1 MSRGLLGLSAVLLAA
16 FLVRSAEGLD
26 GDAPVRS
33 NRQCHEDNLMKRVRR
48 ATAIVTGT
56 VEQKMNGYPDGK
68 YKAKVRVWRV
78 MKGTN
83 EIPTANRVQPLR
95 DPSRGVAEVMVD
107 GFGDPHICDNEVDQ
121 GDTRIFL
128 LDKKPAG
135 PPDEFELTSSLI
147 RVTLDN
153 LIHAESAVKGEPFT
167 TREPPAP
174 KDPCIAVFC
183 GFGATC
189 DPTQINDAG
198 KGTCIC
204 EQTCSS
210 GVIAPVC
217 GSDDVTYSSKCNLE
231 LKSCQTQARITV
243 KKEGKCIQDPDSNPC
258 VGKDCR
264 YGSSCVVDGSTA
276 KCVCPVCD
284 EQIESTVCG
293 DDGND
298 YKNECEMNKA
308 GCSKKE
314 EITLRFRG
322 KCNPCDGFSCDKGV
336 CILDDN
342 RNPQC
347 SCTQECPAPDPL
359 ARICASNGKTYPSE
373 CQMNKEACEM
383 GKDLE
388 VVDRSQGCEELYK
401 EDKGKAVEGTFAL
414 SELDRRPAEFRATL
428 DDPTSPEYKDLKDK
442 LENALEASLGPG
454 REVKIIGFKDGSI
467 KVIFQ
472 IVLPPRS
479 RDTPEDVKDKLMD
492 AIQDAPDLDIKPGT
506 LMVVEAESC
515 FGQVCEFSSEC
526 TIDPRTKDATCSC
539 ESIKC
544 DESYVPVCGDNRV
557 TYNNDC
563 QRKQAECREQ
573 KPILVKYNGK
583 CAPEKDF
590 FCENV
595 KCGFGA
601 TCTVIDGNPMCECD
615 TVCPAEFRPVCGS
628 DGVSYNNMCYL
639 QAEACEKQQEIRKV
653 DDRLCN
659 GCENTT
665 CRFGAI
671 CQSSSSN
678 EALCVCPKA
687 CIEVYSPVCGS
698 DGKTYSNKCELEVAS
713 CNLQRDIRAVADMPC
728 EDMECGG
735 TRCGPYQE
743 CVDDKCQCPT
753 VCTAIY
759 DPVCGSDGKTY
770 GSECKLAVEA
780 CRDGLS
786 VVVQAPGPCEFEGSG
801 SGSGEEPDE
810 GSGGG
815 PRNPDEEFDFCD
827 EGTNCRFGGKC
838 MDMDPDSE
846 GEECIC
852 ETKCSGD
859 IKPVCGSDKE
869 TYENECRLKLAAC
882 TLQRNIRLMS
892 NGPCPDRVKV
902 FRQQFFSDVPP
913 APKTDC
919 KETTYKCCPDGKTPA
934 AGAGF
939 AGCPSVCKCN
949 TLGSYAQTCDSQS
962 GQCSCKPGVG
972 GKKCDRCEP
981 GFWNFRGMQ
990 DGKIGCTPCE
1000 CSKGGS
1006 VRDDCDQMTGKCVC
1020 KPGVS
1025 GMKCDRCRKGQVMGP
1040 TGCREPTQREPEVA
1054 ESCDQLMCKYGAVCK
1069 KMGRDMAQ
1077 CVCPT
1082 ECKRGTIETKVC
1094 GSDGQTFA
1102 DECQMRVIACR
1113 YQQDIKVA
1121 YAGPCKTDVT
1131 TAAVTPTG
1139 RNTTCPTN
1147 LTRTPAS
1154 ENATDKPSMP
1164 EGTKETV
1171 LPTESTRV
1179 PPTSASE
1186 NLVTPTKKMSTFP
1199 PLKTT
1204 ETIRPPV
1211 TVTPPP
1217 VDRTP
1222 CSSIPCMHGGTC
1234 KKMNNG
1240 RSFECSCP
1248 AGWTGPVCEE
1258 EVFFYQPAFGGD
1270 SYIAFKT
1277 IKVFLSGTIML
1288 DFRYTGKDGLLVYNG
1303 QKSGKD
1309 FISLAIVNGKLQFQY
1324 DLGSGPSEIIHS
1336 LPLEPNRWYTV
1347 SASRVKRDGYI
1358 RIGNEPDTTGASP
1371 GKTTG
1376 LNLDD
1381 DFYVGNIP
1389 PEDRERVYQRIG
1401 VTGGFKGC
1409 IRELKVIDQKGQEK
1423 MYDLRPN
1430 GKDMMFGVGVSEC
1443 GSDPCKAKPCQN
1455 EGQCEETNDGNFR
1468 CVCKQGFHGPLCGH
1482 AASDPCDPN
1491 PCHPSALCTMKPEGG
1506 FLCKCPV
1513 GRRGRLCDEEIEDVQ
1528 TFIPEFSGNSYI
1540 QRPGLTAVS
1549 KSLSAEVIFYATKN
1563 NGMLLYNGQKTD
1575 GKGDFVSLNLK
1586 DGYLVFRFNLGKGP
1600 ADIRS
1605 EDPISLNEWHEVK
1618 LDRNLR
1624 RGQMTLDG
1632 KVVGTGESPGGPSNN
1647 VPEGTL
1653 SQLNLGLDL
1662 FIGGGDDYSTFAR
1675 DADITT
1681 GFTGAIQKLVIAEV
1695 EVPDLVDGALAAVDI
1710 ENFEKHGCTRKDN
1723 PCKNGGV
1730 CKPMMADYKC
1740 ECSAGYTGKRCE
1752 KAPSESVD
1760 PAPLRQE
1767 GVGLDGT
1774 TILSYPN
1781 AINKREP
1788 NQDDNH
1794 FEVTFRTTSDH
1805 GLLLWNHKPGGGDF
1819 IALAVVGGKPQLT
1832 YKLGKQPFTI
1842 ESPITVNTGRWVTIV
1857 ADRNKREGSLEIVGV
1872 EGSTQTGESPPG
1884 ASQLNTDGVL
1894 WIGGFSGALPSGLPS
1909 EYNSGFVGCIK
1920 DVKIDRQELDLL
1932 QNSIERRNLKP
1943 CTG

>member
-892 NGPCPDRVKV
+892 NGPCPDRV
-902 FRQQFFSDVPP
+902 PP

-990 DGKIGCTPCE
+990 DGKIGCTP
-1000 CSKGGS
+1000 
-1006 VRDDCDQMTGKCVC
+1006 
-1020 KPGVS
+1020 
-1025 GMKCDRCRKGQVMGP
+1025 
-1040 TGCREPTQREPEVA
+1040 TQREPEVA

-1121 YAGPCKTDVT
+1121 YAGPCKT
-1131 TAAVTPTG
+1131 
-1139 RNTTCPTN
+1139 
-1147 LTRTPAS
+1147 
-1154 ENATDKPSMP
+1154 
-1164 EGTKETV
+1164 
-1171 LPTESTRV
+1171 
-1179 PPTSASE
+1179 ASE

-1632 KVVGTGESPGGPSNN
+1632 KVVGTGESPG
-1647 VPEGTL
+1647 TL

>member
-1 MSRGLLGLSAVLLAA
+1 MYRGLLGLSAVLLAA
-16 FLVRSAEGLD
+16 FLARGAEGLD
-26 GDAPVRS
+26 GDAPLRS

-95 DPSRGVAEVMVD
+95 DPSRGVAEVMVG

-189 DPTQINDAG
+189 DPTQITSAG

-231 LKSCQTQARITV
+231 LKSCQTQSRITV

-258 VGKDCR
+258 YGKDCR

-276 KCVCPVCD
+276 KCVCPTCD
-284 EQIESTVCG
+284 EQTESTVCG

-322 KCNPCDGFSCDKGV
+322 KCNPCDGFTCDKGV

-347 SCTQECPAPDPL
+347 SCQQDCPAPDPL
-359 ARICASNGKTYPSE
+359 ASICASNGKTYPSE
-373 CQMNKEACEM
+373 CLMLKEACET
-383 GKDLE
+383 GRDLE
-388 VVDRSQGCEELYK
+388 VVDRSEGCESVYSAA
-401 EDKGKAVEGTFAL
+401 KGKAVEGTFAL
-414 SELDRRPAEFRATL
+414 SELDRRPAEFQAAL
-428 DDPTSPEYKDLKDK
+428 EDPTSQEYKDLKDK
-442 LENALEASLGPG
+442 LENALGASLGPG

-472 IVLPPRS
+472 IVLPPGS
-479 RDTPEDVKDKLMD
+479 RENPEDVKEKLMEVL
-492 AIQDAPDLDIKPGT
+492 QDAPDLEIKPGT
-506 LMVVEAESC
+506 LVVEEAESC

-526 TIDPRTKDATCSC
+526 TINPRTRDADCSC
-539 ESIKC
+539 ESITC
-544 DESYVPVCGDNRV
+544 DESYVPVCGDNMV

-563 QRKQAECREQ
+563 KRKQAECQEQ
-573 KPILVKYNGK
+573 KPIIVKYNGK
-583 CAPEKDF
+583 CAPAKEAL
-590 FCENV
+590 CENV

-601 TCTVIDGNPMCECD
+601 TCTVIEGNAMCECD
-615 TVCPAEFRPVCGS
+615 TVCPAEFQPVCGS

-639 QAEACEKQQEIRKV
+639 QAESCERQQEIRKV

-671 CQSSSSN
+671 CQSSSSV
-678 EALCVCPKA
+678 EALCVCPKS

-713 CNLQRDIRAVADMPC
+713 CNQQKHIRAVADMPC
-728 EDMECGG
+728 EDMDCGG
-735 TRCGPYQE
+735 AHCGPYQE

-753 VCTAIY
+753 VCPARY
-759 DPVCGSDGKTY
+759 DPVCGSDGITY
-770 GSECKLAVEA
+770 NSECKLAVKA
-780 CRDGLS
+780 CQDGLS
-786 VVVQAPGPCEFEGSG
+786 VVVKAPGPCEDTVEVEGSG
-801 SGSGEEPDE
+801 SGSGEEPE
-810 GSGGG
+810 GSGTG
-815 PRNPDEEFDFCD
+815 DEEFDFCD
-827 EGTNCRFGGKC
+827 EGSNCRFGGKC

-852 ETKCSGD
+852 EIKCSGD
-859 IKPVCGSDKE
+859 IKPVCGTDKK

-882 TLQRNIRLMS
+882 TLQRHIQVMS

-913 APKTDC
+913 APQKDC

-949 TLGSYAQTCDSQS
+949 SLGSYAQTCDSQS

-1069 KMGRDMAQ
+1069 KMSRDVAQ

-1113 YQQDIKVA
+1113 YQQDIRVA
-1121 YAGPCKTDVT
+1121 YAGPCKADVT

-1179 PPTSASE
+1179 PPTSASV

-1204 ETIRPPV
+1204 EKMRPPV

-1217 VDRTP
+1217 PAPTP
-1222 CSSIPCMHGGTC
+1222 CSSVPCMHGGTC
-1234 KKMNNG
+1234 KRTNDG

-1336 LPLEPNRWYTV
+1336 LPLEPNRWYAVT
-1347 SASRVKRDGYI
+1347 ASRVKRDGYI

-1371 GKTTG
+1371 GATTG

-1389 PEDRERVYQRIG
+1389 PEDRDRVYQRIG

-1409 IRELKVIDQKGQEK
+1409 IRELKIIDQKGQEK

-1455 EGQCEETNDGNFR
+1455 EGQCEVTNDGNFR

-1482 AASDPCDPN
+1482 AASDPCDPD
-1491 PCHPSALCTMKPEGG
+1491 PCHPDSLCTMKPEGG
-1506 FLCKCPV
+1506 FQCRCPV
-1513 GRRGRLCDEEIEDVQ
+1513 GRRGMLCDEEIEDAQ

-1540 QRPGLTAVS
+1540 QRAGLTAVS

-1605 EDPISLNEWHEVK
+1605 EDPVTLNEWHEVK

-1632 KVVGTGESPGGPSNN
+1632 KVVGTGESPG
-1647 VPEGTL
+1647 TL
-1653 SQLNLGLDL
+1653 SQLNLGLPL
-1662 FIGGGDDYSTFAR
+1662 FIGGGEDYSTFAR

-1681 GFTGAIQKLVIAEV
+1681 GFTGAIQKLVIAGAV
-1695 EVPDLVDGALAAVDI
+1695 VPDLVDGALAAVDI
-1710 ENFEKHGCTRKDN
+1710 GNFEKHSCTRKNN
-1723 PCKNGGV
+1723 PCKNGGA
-1730 CKPMMADYKC
+1730 CMPMMADYKC
-1740 ECSAGYTGKRCE
+1740 DCSGGYTGKRCE
-1752 KAPSESVD
+1752 KAPSFGSD
-1760 PAPLRQE
+1760 PAPLRLE
-1767 GVGLDGT
+1767 GISLDGT
-1774 TILSYPN
+1774 TSLNYPN
-1781 AINKREP
+1781 AINKKESNSIREQVP
-1788 NQDDNH
+1788 NQDNNH

-1819 IALAVVGGKPQLT
+1819 IALAIVGGKPQLT

-1842 ESPITVNTGRWVTIV
+1842 ESPISVNTGRWITIV
-1857 ADRNKREGSLEIVGV
+1857 ADRTKREGSLEIVGV
-1872 EGSTQTGESPPG
+1872 NGSIQKGESPPG

-1943 CTG
+1943 CNG

>member
-892 NGPCPDRVKV
+892 NGPCPDRV
-902 FRQQFFSDVPP
+902 PP

-990 DGKIGCTPCE
+990 DGKIGCTP
-1000 CSKGGS
+1000 
-1006 VRDDCDQMTGKCVC
+1006 
-1020 KPGVS
+1020 
-1025 GMKCDRCRKGQVMGP
+1025 
-1040 TGCREPTQREPEVA
+1040 TQREPEVA

-1121 YAGPCKTDVT
+1121 YAGPCKT
-1131 TAAVTPTG
+1131 
-1139 RNTTCPTN
+1139 
-1147 LTRTPAS
+1147 
-1154 ENATDKPSMP
+1154 
-1164 EGTKETV
+1164 
-1171 LPTESTRV
+1171 
-1179 PPTSASE
+1179 ASE

-1632 KVVGTGESPGGPSNN
+1632 KVVGTGESPG
-1647 VPEGTL
+1647 TL

-1781 AINKREP
+1781 AINKRESNSIREQEP

>member
-990 DGKIGCTPCE
+990 DGKIGCTP
-1000 CSKGGS
+1000 
-1006 VRDDCDQMTGKCVC
+1006 
-1020 KPGVS
+1020 
-1025 GMKCDRCRKGQVMGP
+1025 
-1040 TGCREPTQREPEVA
+1040 TQREPEVA

-1121 YAGPCKTDVT
+1121 YAGPCKT
-1131 TAAVTPTG
+1131 
-1139 RNTTCPTN
+1139 
-1147 LTRTPAS
+1147 
-1154 ENATDKPSMP
+1154 
-1164 EGTKETV
+1164 
-1171 LPTESTRV
+1171 
-1179 PPTSASE
+1179 ASE

-1632 KVVGTGESPGGPSNN
+1632 KVVGTGESPG
-1647 VPEGTL
+1647 TL

>member
-990 DGKIGCTPCE
+990 DGKIGCTP
-1000 CSKGGS
+1000 
-1006 VRDDCDQMTGKCVC
+1006 
-1020 KPGVS
+1020 
-1025 GMKCDRCRKGQVMGP
+1025 
-1040 TGCREPTQREPEVA
+1040 TQREPEVA

-1121 YAGPCKTDVT
+1121 YAGPCKT
-1131 TAAVTPTG
+1131 
-1139 RNTTCPTN
+1139 
-1147 LTRTPAS
+1147 
-1154 ENATDKPSMP
+1154 
-1164 EGTKETV
+1164 
-1171 LPTESTRV
+1171 
-1179 PPTSASE
+1179 ASE

-1632 KVVGTGESPGGPSNN
+1632 KVVGTGESPG
-1647 VPEGTL
+1647 TL

-1781 AINKREP
+1781 AINKRESNSIREQEP